1 MPSAVAT
8 ASMARS
14 IEKHACGRETPRY
27 GPSGHLLVVTLYAS
41 HS

>member
-14 IEKHACGRETPRY
+14 IEKHACGRDTPRY
-27 GPSGHLLVVTLYAS
+27 GPSGHLFVVTLYAS